1 MDLGWEMWYAE
12 GEKRGKEA
20 GAMTVGERIAQKR
33 KELGLS
39 QEALGEKLC
48 VSRQAIYKWE
58 SDAAL
63 PEIEKL
69 VALSRLFGVPVGW
82 LLGEEEA
89 ETPKDGGE
97 LNEAQIKMV
106 EEIVERYLAA
116 QPKPKKPRRWLKVLA
131 AVIVVA
137 VGIHLF
143 NRLDGLDNQY
153 NNLQNAVSNMNW
165 SVNNQIG
172 SITGRV
178 EAILKAQNDLTA
190 DYGTELV
197 GIDLPTNTA
206 TFRLRA
212 VPKTFVEGMDA
223 VFLVNSGAGP
233 VEVAAELSAGGVFS
247 AEVTTDLT
255 DDISLSVVF
264 LNPDGTR
271 QNQLLDTYTGLFH
284 DTIPDVNVSALFYWV
299 KVPGG
304 VVSLGEG
311 ELQYADVRVSE
322 SKVAGAGRI
331 WADQIQ
337 VGVFVNQK
345 LVAWG
350 EECQQ
355 PAGYA
360 GDWGETRFFQL
371 PEVTVTLGEGDQLCI
386 AALVTDNYGRQSIA
400 QELPYA
406 VHYDEKGNGELRYA
420 DVLKLDYDLSHWVL
434 TAD

>member
-1 MDLGWEMWYAE
+1 
-12 GEKRGKEA
+12 
-20 GAMTVGERIAQKR
+20 MTVGARIAQKR

-58 SDAAL
+58 SDTTL

-69 VALSRLFGVPVGW
+69 VALAKLFEVPVGW
-82 LLGEEEA
+82 LLGVEEEA
-89 ETPKDGGE
+89 EVPKEDGE
-97 LNEAQIKMV
+97 LSETQIKMV
-106 EEIVERYLAA
+106 DEIVSRYLAA
-116 QPKPKKPRRWLKVLA
+116 QTKPKKPRRGLRILA

-153 NNLQNAVSNMNW
+153 NNLQNAVGNLNQ

-172 SITGRV
+172 GIAGRV

-197 GIDLPTNTA
+197 GIDLFTNTV

-212 VPKTFVEGMDA
+212 VPKTFVEGMKA

-233 VEVAAELSAGGVFS
+233 VEVAAELSTGGVFS

-255 DDISLSVVF
+255 DEISLSVVF

-271 QNQLLDTYTGLFH
+271 QNQLLDTYTGLFY
-284 DTIPDVNVSALFYWV
+284 DTVPDVNVTAHFYWT

-311 ELQYADVRVSE
+311 ELQYADVQANERE
-322 SKVAGAGRI
+322 VAGVGRI
-331 WADQIQ
+331 WAEQIQ

-355 PAGYA
+355 PDTYA
-360 GDWGETRFFQL
+360 GDWGATRFFQL
-371 PEVTVTLGEGDQLCI
+371 PEVAVTLGENDQLCI

-420 DVLKLDYDLSHWVL
+420 DILKLDYDLSHWVL

>member
-1 MDLGWEMWYAE
+1 
-12 GEKRGKEA
+12 
-20 GAMTVGERIAQKR
+20 MTVGARIAQKR

-58 SDAAL
+58 SDTTL

-69 VALSRLFGVPVGW
+69 VALAKLFEVPVGW
-82 LLGEEEA
+82 LLGVEEEA
-89 ETPKDGGE
+89 EVPKEDGE
-97 LNEAQIKMV
+97 LSETQIKMV
-106 EEIVERYLAA
+106 DEIVSRYLAA
-116 QPKPKKPRRWLKVLA
+116 QPKPKKPRRGLRILA

-153 NNLQNAVSNMNW
+153 NNLQNAVGNLNQ

-172 SITGRV
+172 GIAGRV

-197 GIDLPTNTA
+197 GIDLFTNTV

-212 VPKTFVEGMDA
+212 VPKTFVEGMKA

-233 VEVAAELSAGGVFS
+233 VEVAAELSTGGVFS
-247 AEVTTDLT
+247 AEATTDLT
-255 DDISLSVVF
+255 DEISLSVVF

-271 QNQLLDTYTGLFH
+271 QNQLLDTYSGLFY
-284 DTIPDVNVSALFYWV
+284 DTVPNVNVTAHFYWT

-304 VVSLGEG
+304 VVPLGEG
-311 ELQYADVRVSE
+311 ELQYADVQANERE
-322 SKVAGAGRI
+322 VAGVGRI
-331 WADQIQ
+331 WAEQIQ

-355 PAGYA
+355 PDTYA
-360 GDWGETRFFQL
+360 GDWGDTRFFQL
-371 PEVTVTLGEGDQLCI
+371 PEVAVTLGENDQLCI

-420 DVLKLDYDLSHWVL
+420 DILKLDYDLSHWVL
-434 TAD
+434 TAN

>member
-1 MDLGWEMWYAE
+1 
-12 GEKRGKEA
+12 
-20 GAMTVGERIAQKR
+20 MTVGERIAQKR

-69 VALSRLFGVPVGW
+69 VALSKLFEVPVGW
-82 LLGEEEA
+82 LLGVEA
-89 ETPKDGGE
+89 EAEVPKDSGE
-97 LNEAQIKMV
+97 LNETQIKMV
-106 EEIVERYLAA
+106 EEIVGRYLAA
-116 QPKPKKPRRWLKVLA
+116 QPKPKKPRRGLQILA
-131 AVIVVA
+131 AAIVVA

-153 NNLQNAVSNMNW
+153 NSLRNAVNEINW
-165 SVNNQIG
+165 SVNTQING
-172 SITGRV
+172 IAGRV
-178 EAILKAQNDLTA
+178 EAILKAQNELTA

-197 GIDLPTNTA
+197 GIDLLANTA
-206 TFRLRA
+206 TFGMQA
-212 VPKTFVEGMDA
+212 VPKTFVEGMNA

-233 VEVAAELSAGGVFS
+233 VEVAAELSTGGVFS

-255 DDISLSVVF
+255 DEISLSVVF

-271 QNQLLDTYTGLFH
+271 QNQLLDTYTGLFY
-284 DTIPDVNVSALFYWV
+284 DTVPDVNVTAHFYWT

-311 ELQYADVRVSE
+311 ELRYADVRVSE

-331 WADQIQ
+331 WAEKIQ

-355 PAGYA
+355 PDTYV
-360 GDWGETRFFQL
+360 GDWGDTRFFRL
-371 PEVTVTLGEGDQLCI
+371 PEVEVTLGEGDQLCI

-420 DVLKLDYDLSHWVL
+420 DILKLDYDLSHWVL